1 MTNKHTETIHIVKK
15 TLCRK
20 NVKRNDF
27 SNKTT
32 TTTTNKYFSESTCPK
47 AEKLI
52 FSQESY
58 VDLTVKTGWNC

>member
-1 MTNKHTETIHIVKK
+1 MFF
-15 TLCRK
+15 
-20 NVKRNDF
+20 KRNDF

-32 TTTTNKYFSESTCPK
+32 TTNRYFSESTCSK

-52 FSQESY
+52 FSQEFY